1 MLERPAHGQ
10 CLPVGR
16 RGPTSLDRALLAT
29 GFPYVRDGLVDRNT
43 RLVRD
48 FLKAPCHGVRR
59 GGSAAI
65 DLCHTAA
72 GKLDGYWEFRLRAW
86 DTAAGTL
93 IAREAGCRVTDAQG
107 ADVAIPTA
115 SVVAAPA
122 GLHEAMLA
130 VIAAEGST
138 DE

>member
-1 MLERPAHGQ
+1 M
-10 CLPVGR
+10 
-16 RGPTSLDRALLAT
+16 
-29 GFPYVRDGLVDRNT
+29 DRNT

-72 GKLDGYWEFRLRAW
+72 GKLDGYWEFRLRPW

-93 IAREAGCRVTDAQG
+93 IARESGVQVTDAAG
-107 ADVAIPTA
+107 AAVEVPTDGI
-115 SVVAAPA
+115 VAAPP
-122 GLHEAMLA
+122 GLHEAMLRI
-130 VIAAEGST
+130 IAAGEGS
-138 DE
+138 DA